1 MFICVQWMHHHHYR
15 GKRYFFSK
23 PLQGQCQEIVY
34 TLFLHDFFKGTV
46 SQDFLSSFVMILT
59 YLDSFFIRE
68 SSFENDFDIAVN
80 IRVYKN
86 VFHVIFKLFLS
97 PFKETVYQ
105 IFNPFSW
112 FKLIWIHGL
121 RHLML
126 ISQCQWWMMPRSCVW
141 HRGESGKKVY
151 K

>member
-1 MFICVQWMHHHHYR
+1 MFICVQRMHHHHHYR
-15 GKRYFFSK
+15 AKRYLFSK

-46 SQDFLSSFVMILT
+46 SQDFLTSFVMILT
-59 YLDSFFIRE
+59 YLDSLFIRE
-68 SSFENDFDIAVN
+68 SIFENDFYIAVN

-105 IFNPFSW
+105 FSTL
-112 FKLIWIHGL
+112 FHDSNLFGF
-121 RHLML
+121 M
-126 ISQCQWWMMPRSCVW
+126 
-141 HRGESGKKVY
+141 G
-151 K
+151 